1 MARGKS
7 RAFLHRKNRPSIRK
21 IKKQRREST
30 LKMLWI
36 NKQNHAQPELRT
48 KQNYRGRTIENQI
61 ISKKTNLL
69 ITGNHH
75 SGKTRAITRLF
86 ENSREIWEL
95 QIKPYA
101 YTRGTLATNK
111 PMLNQ
116 NESLKNWTYPPAV
129 FICGN
134 APLSK
139 WVDHAGMEKWWNEN
153 NENEPFKKIPAW
165 KRCEVIAK
173 YLRATRAVLFV
184 DDAHKLTGRKL
195 KIAQE
200 CIDRA
205 FRVVIACT
213 DENRL
218 SPSIRKRFLETKP
231 QIIRLNSEVAYDATH
246 VLAWLFVLIA
256 MLAGSPEIAA
266 AIGLFEVMKG
276 GRRASKQ
283 D

>member
-1 MARGKS
+1 MK
-7 RAFLHRKNRPSIRK
+7 FLRINTRNRS
-21 IKKQRREST
+21 
-30 LKMLWI
+30 
-36 NKQNHAQPELRT
+36 QPELHQKT
-48 KQNYRGRTIENQI
+48 NYGGNLIENKI
-61 ISKKTNLL
+61 ISKKSNIL
-69 ITGNHH
+69 ITGGHH

-86 ENSREIWEL
+86 NHSQDIWES

-101 YTRGTLATNK
+101 FTKNTKALAQDK
-111 PMLNQ
+111 PVLTFG
-116 NESLKNWTYPPAV
+116 EALADWKYPDAV
-129 FICGN
+129 FLGGN
-134 APLSK
+134 DPLSK
-139 WVDHAGMEKWWNEN
+139 WTDHEAMANWWDESNPT
-153 NENEPFKKIPAW
+153 EPFKKIPAW
-165 KRCEVIAK
+165 KRAEIIAK

-205 FRVVIACT
+205 FRIVVACN

-218 SPSIRKRFLETKP
+218 SPSIRKPFLETKP

-246 VLAWLFVLIA
+246 VLAWFFVLLA

-266 AIGLFEVMKG
+266 AIGLFEIMKG

>member
-1 MARGKS
+1 MK
-7 RAFLHRKNRPSIRK
+7 FLR
-21 IKKQRREST
+21 
-30 LKMLWI
+30 I
-36 NKQNHAQPELRT
+36 NKLNRSQPEMHQKT
-48 KQNYRGRTIENQI
+48 NYGGNLIENQI

-75 SGKTRAITRLF
+75 SGKTRAIVRLY
-86 ENSREIWEL
+86 ENAESIWKS

-101 YTRGTLATNK
+101 YTENRKNLAENK
-111 PMLNQ
+111 PVLKQ
-116 NESLKNWTYPPAV
+116 NESIDEWEYPPAV
-129 FICGN
+129 FISAL

-139 WVDHAGMEKWWNEN
+139 WVDHEGMEKWWNAN
-153 NENEPFKKIPAW
+153 NDQPFAKIPAW

-195 KIAQE
+195 KVAQE

-205 FRVVIACT
+205 FRVVIACN

-218 SPSIRKRFLETKP
+218 SPSIRRPFLETKP
-231 QIIRLNSEVAYDATH
+231 QEIRLTSEVAYDATH
-246 VLAWLFVLIA
+246 VLVWLFVALA
-256 MLAGSPEIAA
+256 MFAGSPELAA
-266 AIGLFEVMKG
+266 LIGVFELMKG

>member
-1 MARGKS
+1 MKYI
-7 RAFLHRKNRPSIRK
+7 FVNRKNRS
-21 IKKQRREST
+21 
-30 LKMLWI
+30 
-36 NKQNHAQPELRT
+36 QPELR
-48 KQNYRGRTIENQI
+48 KQVNYGGNVIENQI

-75 SGKTRAITRLF
+75 SGKTRAINRLH
-86 ENSREIWEL
+86 EHAQEIWEA

-101 YTRGTLATNK
+101 YTRGTVATNK
-111 PMLNQ
+111 PMLNAG
-116 NESLKNWTYPPAV
+116 ESTENWTYPPAV
-129 FICGN
+129 LICGS

-139 WVDHAGMEKWWNEN
+139 WVDHAGIEKWWDEQN
-153 NENEPFKKIPAW
+153 PDAPYKKIPAW
-165 KRCEVIAK
+165 KRCELIAK
-173 YLRATRAVLFV
+173 YLRQTRAVLFV

-200 CIDRA
+200 CINRA
-205 FRVVIACT
+205 FRVVIACS

-218 SPSIRKRFLETKP
+218 SPSIRKPFLETKP

-246 VLAWLFVLIA
+246 VLAWFFVLIA
-256 MLAGSPEIAA
+256 MLAGAPEIAA

>member
-1 MARGKS
+1 MKFIRI
-7 RAFLHRKNRPSIRK
+7 NR
-21 IKKQRREST
+21 
-30 LKMLWI
+30 
-36 NKQNHAQPELRT
+36 QNRHQPELKT
-48 KQNYRGRTIENQI
+48 KSVYRGNVIENQI

-86 ENSREIWEL
+86 NHSREIWEA

-101 YTRGTLATNK
+101 YTRGNVATNK
-111 PMLNQ
+111 PMLNAG
-116 NESLKNWTYPPAV
+116 ETHENWTYPPAV
-129 FICGN
+129 FICGS
-134 APLSK
+134 APMSK
-139 WVDHAGMEKWWNEN
+139 WLDHEGVAAWWDKEN
-153 NENEPFKKIPAW
+153 PQQPYAKIPAW
-165 KRCEVIAK
+165 KRCELLPK

-195 KIAQE
+195 VIAKE

-205 FRVVIACT
+205 FRVVMACS

-218 SPSIRKRFLETKP
+218 SPSIRKPFLETKP

-246 VLAWLFVLIA
+246 VLAWFFVLLA

-266 AIGLFEVMKG
+266 AIGMFEIMKG

>member
-1 MARGKS
+1 MKYI
-7 RAFLHRKNRPSIRK
+7 FVNRRNRS
-21 IKKQRREST
+21 
-30 LKMLWI
+30 
-36 NKQNHAQPELRT
+36 QPELR
-48 KQNYRGRTIENQI
+48 KQTNYGGNVIENQI

-75 SGKTRAITRLF
+75 SGKTKAITRLF
-86 ENSREIWEL
+86 NHSEEIWSA
-95 QIKPYA
+95 QIQPYA
-101 YTRGTLATNK
+101 YTQNTKALAENK
-111 PMLNQ
+111 PILKRG
-116 NESLKNWTYPPAV
+116 ESLDNWEYPPAV

-139 WVDHAGMEKWWNEN
+139 WVDHEGMEKWWDEN
-153 NENEPFKKIPAW
+153 NPAEPFKKIPAW

-195 KIAQE
+195 KIAQQ

-246 VLAWLFVLIA
+246 VLVWLFVLLA
-256 MLAGSPEIAA
+256 MLAGSPEMAA
-266 AIGLFEVMKG
+266 LIGLFELMKG

>member
-1 MARGKS
+1 MKFIRIN
-7 RAFLHRKNRPSIRK
+7 RDNRNKNS
-21 IKKQRREST
+21 
-30 LKMLWI
+30 
-36 NKQNHAQPELRT
+36 QPELKT
-48 KQNYRGRTIENQI
+48 KTNYAGRTIENQI

-69 ITGNHH
+69 ITGSHH

-86 ENSREIWEL
+86 EHAEEIWSN

-101 YTRGTLATNK
+101 FTRGIVATNK
-111 PMLNQ
+111 PMLTYG
-116 NESLKNWTYPPAV
+116 EAVENWEYPPAV

-139 WVDHAGMEKWWNEN
+139 WVDHDGIEKWWNAEN
-153 NENEPFKKIPAW
+153 PESPYLKIPAW
-165 KRCEVIAK
+165 KRCEIIAK

-184 DDAHKLTGRKL
+184 DDAHKLSGRKL
-195 KIAQE
+195 IIAKQ

-205 FRVVIACT
+205 FRVVIAAS
-213 DENRL
+213 DENRI
-218 SPSIRKRFLETKP
+218 SPSIRKQFLETKP
-231 QIIRLNSEVAYDATH
+231 QMIRLTSDVAYDATH
-246 VLAWLFVLIA
+246 VLAWVFVLIA
-256 MLAGSPEIAA
+256 MLAGAPEIAA